1 MNTAVPY
8 EHHGFLRKCYSCKQY
23 AYFRKYC
30 TNPDCRKFWPHEDY
44 LKKIKKEQMQ
54 YVDWGSV
61 SVPNVLPKE
70 LENIHDKK
78 DKDKDEESKE
88 SPPKQNGGHYIVG
101 ELLAKSNVGEVK
113 TEAKDE
119 NNDEADKLE
128 EDSTGLKDKSLKEI
142 LNMCSKEQ
150 LRQAYLS
157 KLVLDGSRDVESDP

>member
-1 MNTAVPY
+1 
-8 EHHGFLRKCYSCKQY
+8 
-23 AYFRKYC
+23 
-30 TNPDCRKFWPHEDY
+30 
-44 LKKIKKEQMQ
+44 MQ

-101 ELLAKSNVGEVK
+101 ELLAKSNAGEVK
-113 TEAKDE
+113 TEGKDE

-150 LRQAYLS
+150 LRQAYLN
-157 KLVLDGSRDVESDP
+157 KLVLDGIRDVESDP